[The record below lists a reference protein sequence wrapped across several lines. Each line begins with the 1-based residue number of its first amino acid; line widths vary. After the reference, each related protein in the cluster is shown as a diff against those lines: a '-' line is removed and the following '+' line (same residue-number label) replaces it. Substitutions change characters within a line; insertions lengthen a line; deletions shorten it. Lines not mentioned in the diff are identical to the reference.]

1 MRFGKRIPECSRAN
15 DFWFD
20 NGLLYT
26 DRGEVFN
33 PDTGALVGSYAGVN
47 NGLMSLV
54 YPESATNATF
64 FLVAEFNG
72 DATIRVYNQTTFAL
86 IGTMTQPG

>member
-1 MRFGKRIPECSRAN
+1 
-15 DFWFD
+15 
-20 NGLLYT
+20 
-26 DRGEVFN
+26 
-33 PDTGALVGSYAGVN
+33 
-47 NGLMSLV
+47 MSLV

-86 IGTMTQPG
+86 IGTKTQPG